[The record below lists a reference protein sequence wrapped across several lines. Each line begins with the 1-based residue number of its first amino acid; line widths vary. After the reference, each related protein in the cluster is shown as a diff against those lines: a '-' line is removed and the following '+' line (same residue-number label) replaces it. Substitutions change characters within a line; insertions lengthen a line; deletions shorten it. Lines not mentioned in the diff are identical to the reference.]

1 MSDVATRIAST
12 GLLLAAGIA
21 SSCVFP
27 ADEPTGVE
35 LSWRFVEV
43 NEIDGADTNRI
54 RTCDGA
60 EVDEVVF
67 EITDSDDASRSED
80 FVFDCET
87 GFQTAEQF
95 QTQASDV
102 FIPLRSGGYEVVV
115 TARLDDGQTEVLL
128 EDTFDVLSRALTVQ
142 SLDLARAT
150 VDWPLT
156 LVGAQSCQNLSL
168 SLFYADP
175 EQQLADGA
183 GAGTGGDDGEDT
195 DGGDTDGGDEP
206 TQNLLYRETLRTDRG
221 VSLAGEPVECSAELD
236 GVHLVPGVDPG
247 KYRLLMQVDE
257 TSCAR
262 SVDIEPEAMA
272 VIDLANLS
280 CDG

>member
-1 MSDVATRIAST
+1 MSEVATKIASAS
-12 GLLLAAGIA
+12 LLLAVAVTSA
-21 SSCVFP
+21 CVFP

-67 EITDSDDASRSED
+67 EITDSDDASRSDE

-128 EDTFDVLSRALTVQ
+128 EDTFDVLSRALTVE

-150 VDWPLT
+150 VDWPLAI
-156 LVGAQSCQNLSL
+156 VGAQSCQSLSL

-183 GAGTGGDDGEDT
+183 GAGTGGEDGEGT
-195 DGGDTDGGDEP
+195 GGDTDGGDEP
-206 TQNLLYRETLRTDRG
+206 MHNVLYRETLRSDRG

-247 KYRLLMQVDE
+247 QYRLLVQVDE

-262 SVDIEPEAMA
+262 SVDIEPDAMA